1 MTGKRK
7 DSFYMLMAL
16 GGNAIFGFSFLFTKA
31 AISVAEPFVLLAVRF
46 CVAFLIMTVMKLT
59 GILPIHL
66 SGKSLRPLIILGLL
80 EPVMYFIFETY
91 GLANSP
97 TSFAGIII
105 ALIPIAGVACGMIFL
120 RERPTRSQI
129 LFSVLSVGGVI
140 VMTAIDEMAGIHWK
154 GFLLLLG
161 AVFSS
166 AFYNVQNRRIADKY
180 SAFERTYVMFGV
192 AAAAFVILALLTVG
206 FDRDS
211 WLVPLCDR
219 GFWLSIIYLSCA
231 SSIGAFVMINKAL
244 EGLPIARS
252 LVFANVT
259 TVISVLAGV
268 LILKESFSP
277 AQAVGIVMVLV
288 GVYGVNRAK
297 AYKRIVKS

>member
-1 MTGKRK
+1 MGGKRK

-16 GGNAIFGFSFLFTKA
+16 GGNTIFGFSFLFTKA
-31 AISVAEPFVLLAVRF
+31 AISVAAPFVLLAVRF
-46 CVAFLIMTVMKLT
+46 TAAFLIMTALKLT
-59 GILPIHL
+59 GVFPIHL
-66 SGKSLRPLIILGLL
+66 KGRSLRPLIVLGLL

-105 ALIPIAGVACGMIFL
+105 ALIPIAGVACGALFL
-120 RERPTRSQI
+120 KERPTTVQLFFSQ
-129 LFSVLSVGGVI
+129 LSVLGVI
-140 VMTAIDEMAGIHWK
+140 VMTAMDDMMGIHWK

-166 AFYNVQNRRIADKY
+166 AFYNVQNRRIAYRY

-192 AAAAFVILALLTVG
+192 SAAVFISLALLTVG
-206 FDRDS
+206 LDRES
-211 WLVPLCDR
+211 WLVPLTDR
-219 GFWLSIIYLSCA
+219 GFWTSIVYLSCV

-268 LILKESFSP
+268 LILKESFSY
-277 AQAVGIVMVLV
+277 AQLIGIVMVLI

-297 AYKRIVKS
+297 SMAKS